1 MTGNITKR
9 IQEIQEILPSKVRLI
24 AVTKTVSAEAIR
36 EAYAAG
42 IRDFGENKIQEA
54 LAKQEELQDLN
65 DICWHFLGHLQ
76 TNKAKQALTHFHWIH
91 TCDRAKLAQR
101 LNYLLGELEITP
113 PNILLQVKPVKD
125 PDKYGW
131 EIPEL
136 LEALPTLN
144 QYQHLKIKGLMTIL
158 PLDQSQEETQTA
170 FSKVG
175 DLAQQ
180 INAQKDLNFAMEEL
194 SMGMSADY
202 SLAIEAGATMIR
214 LGRTIFGE
222 RPDSIPRKN

>member
-9 IQEIQEILPSKVRLI
+9 IQKIQETLPSKVRLI
-24 AVTKTVSAEAIR
+24 AVTKTVSTEAIR

-76 TNKAKQALTHFHWIH
+76 SNKAKQALTHFHWIH

-101 LNYLLGELEITP
+101 LNSLLGDLEIPP
-113 PNILLQVKPVKD
+113 PNLLLQVKPVKD
-125 PDKYGW
+125 PNKYGW

-136 LEALPTLN
+136 WEALPTLN
-144 QYQHLKIKGLMTIL
+144 QYNHLPIKGLMTIL
-158 PLDQSQEETQTA
+158 PLNQSQEETKAA
-170 FSKVG
+170 FGKVC

-180 INAQKDLNFAMEEL
+180 INTQKDLNFTMEEL

-222 RPDSIPRKN
+222 RPDSLPEKN

>member
-1 MTGNITKR
+1 MTGKITKR
-9 IQEIQEILPSKVRLI
+9 IQQIQETLPSTVKLI
-24 AVTKTVSAEAIR
+24 AVTKTVSTEAIR

-54 LAKQEELQDLN
+54 LAKQEELQDLS

-76 TNKAKQALTHFHWIH
+76 TNKAKKALTHFHWIH

-101 LNYLLGELEITP
+101 LNSLLGELEIP
-113 PNILLQVKPVKD
+113 SPNLLLQVKPVKD
-125 PDKYGW
+125 PNKYGW
-131 EIPEL
+131 EMPEL

-144 QYQHLKIKGLMTIL
+144 QYNHLKIRGLMTIL
-158 PLDQSQEETQTA
+158 PLNQSQEEVAVA
-170 FSKVG
+170 FGKVR

-180 INAQKDLNFAMEEL
+180 INAQKDLNFTMEEL

-202 SLAIEAGATMIR
+202 PLAIEAGATMIR

-222 RPDSIPRKN
+222 RPHSLPKKN

>member
-9 IQEIQEILPSKVRLI
+9 IQQIQETLPSKVRLI
-24 AVTKTVSAEAIR
+24 AVTKTVSTEAIR

-65 DICWHFLGHLQ
+65 DINWHFLGHLQ

-101 LNYLLGELEITP
+101 LNSLVGDLEITP
-113 PNILLQVKPVKD
+113 PNLLLQVKPVKD
-125 PDKYGW
+125 PNKYGW

-144 QYQHLKIKGLMTIL
+144 QYNHLPIKGLMTIL
-158 PLDQSQEETQTA
+158 PLHQSQEETQAA
-170 FSKVG
+170 FAKVC

-180 INAQKDLNFAMEEL
+180 INLQKDLNFTMEEL

-222 RPDSIPRKN
+222 RPDSLPEKN

>member
-9 IQEIQEILPSKVRLI
+9 IQELHQTLPPKVRLI
-24 AVTKTVSAEAIR
+24 AVTKTVSADAIR

-54 LAKQEELQDLN
+54 IAKQEQLQDLT

-76 TNKAKQALTHFHWIH
+76 TNKAKLAVSHFHWIH
-91 TCDRAKLAQR
+91 TCDRMKLAQR
-101 LNYLLGELEITP
+101 LNRLVEELDITP
-113 PNILLQVKPVKD
+113 PNLLLQVKPLPD

-131 EIPEL
+131 TIPEL
-136 LEALPTLN
+136 LEALPTLETYE
-144 QYQHLKIKGLMTIL
+144 QLKFKGLMTIL
-158 PLDQSQEETQTA
+158 PLNQSTEET
-170 FSKVG
+170 KVG
-175 DLAQQ
+175 FEKVRDLAQQ
-180 INAQKDLNFAMEEL
+180 INAKNLSNISLDEL

-202 SLAIEAGATMIR
+202 QMAIEAGATMIR

-222 RPDSIPRKN
+222 RPI

>member
-9 IQEIQEILPSKVRLI
+9 ITEIQKTLPSNVKLV
-24 AVTKTVSAEAIR
+24 AVTKTVSPEAIR
-36 EAYAAG
+36 EAYEAG

-54 LAKQEELQDLN
+54 IAKQEALQDLN
-65 DICWHFLGHLQ
+65 DMRWHFLGHLQ

-101 LNYLLGELEITP
+101 LNRLLSELAIIP
-113 PNILLQVKPVKD
+113 PNILLQVKPVAD
-125 PDKYGW
+125 PHKYGW

-158 PLDQSQEETQTA
+158 PLNQSTAETQLA
-170 FSKVG
+170 FAKVR

-180 INAQKDLNFAMEEL
+180 INRQKDWNLKEL

-202 SLAIEAGATMIR
+202 PLAIDAGATMIR

-222 RPDSIPRKN
+222 RRNPET

>member
-9 IQEIQEILPSKVRLI
+9 IQELHQTLPPKVRLI
-24 AVTKTVSAEAIR
+24 AVTKTVSADAIR

-54 LAKQEELQDLN
+54 LAKQEQLQDLT

-76 TNKAKQALTHFHWIH
+76 TNKAKLAVSHFHWIH
-91 TCDRAKLAQR
+91 TCDRMKLAQR
-101 LNYLLGELEITP
+101 LNRLVEELDITP
-113 PNILLQVKPVKD
+113 PNLLLQVKPLPD

-131 EIPEL
+131 TIPEL
-136 LEALPTLN
+136 LEALPTLETYE
-144 QYQHLKIKGLMTIL
+144 QLKFKGLMTIL
-158 PLDQSQEETQTA
+158 PLNQSTEET
-170 FSKVG
+170 KVG
-175 DLAQQ
+175 FEKVRDLAQQ
-180 INAQKDLNFAMEEL
+180 INAKNLSNISLDEL

-202 SLAIEAGATMIR
+202 QMAIEAGATMIR

-222 RPDSIPRKN
+222 RPI

>member
-9 IQEIQEILPSKVRLI
+9 IQELHQTLPPNVRLI
-24 AVTKTVSAEAIR
+24 AVTKTVSADAIR

-54 LAKQEELQDLN
+54 IAKQEQLQDLT

-76 TNKAKQALTHFHWIH
+76 TNKAKLAVSHFHWIH
-91 TCDRAKLAQR
+91 TCDRMKLAQR
-101 LNYLLGELEITP
+101 LNRLVEELDITP
-113 PNILLQVKPVKD
+113 PNLLLQVKPLPD

-131 EIPEL
+131 TIPEL
-136 LEALPTLN
+136 LEALPTLETYE
-144 QYQHLKIKGLMTIL
+144 QLKFKGLMTIL
-158 PLDQSQEETQTA
+158 PLNQSTEET
-170 FSKVG
+170 KVG
-175 DLAQQ
+175 FEKVRDLAQQ
-180 INAQKDLNFAMEEL
+180 INAKNLSNISLDEL

-202 SLAIEAGATMIR
+202 QMAIEAGATMIR

-222 RPDSIPRKN
+222 RPI

>member
-9 IQEIQEILPSKVRLI
+9 IQELHQTLPPKVRLI
-24 AVTKTVSAEAIR
+24 AVTKTVSADAIR

-54 LAKQEELQDLN
+54 LAKQEQLQDLP

-76 TNKAKQALTHFHWIH
+76 TNKAKLAVSHFHWIH
-91 TCDRAKLAQR
+91 TCDRMKLAQR
-101 LNYLLGELEITP
+101 LNRLVEELDITP
-113 PNILLQVKPVKD
+113 PNLLLQVKPLPD

-131 EIPEL
+131 TIPEL
-136 LEALPTLN
+136 LEALPTLETYE
-144 QYQHLKIKGLMTIL
+144 QLKFKGLMTIL
-158 PLDQSQEETQTA
+158 PLNQSTEET
-170 FSKVG
+170 KVG
-175 DLAQQ
+175 FEKVRDLAQQ
-180 INAQKDLNFAMEEL
+180 INAKNLSNISLDEL

-202 SLAIEAGATMIR
+202 QMAIEAGATMIR

-222 RPDSIPRKN
+222 RPI

>member
-9 IQEIQEILPSKVRLI
+9 IQELHQTLPPKVRLI
-24 AVTKTVSAEAIR
+24 AVTKTVSADAIR

-54 LAKQEELQDLN
+54 IAKQEQLQDLT

-76 TNKAKQALTHFHWIH
+76 TNKAKLAVSHFHWIH
-91 TCDRAKLAQR
+91 TCDRMKLAQR
-101 LNYLLGELEITP
+101 LNRLVEELDITP
-113 PNILLQVKPVKD
+113 PNLLLQVKPLPD

-131 EIPEL
+131 TIPEL
-136 LEALPTLN
+136 LEALPTLETYE
-144 QYQHLKIKGLMTIL
+144 QLKFKGLMTIL
-158 PLDQSQEETQTA
+158 PRNQSTKET
-170 FSKVG
+170 KVG
-175 DLAQQ
+175 FEKVRDLAQQ
-180 INAQKDLNFAMEEL
+180 INAKNLSNISLDEL

-202 SLAIEAGATMIR
+202 QMAIEAGATMIR

-222 RPDSIPRKN
+222 RPI

>member
-9 IQEIQEILPSKVRLI
+9 IQELHQTLPPKVRLI
-24 AVTKTVSAEAIR
+24 AVTKTVSADAIR

-54 LAKQEELQDLN
+54 IAKQEQLQDLP

-76 TNKAKQALTHFHWIH
+76 TNKAKLAVSHFHWIH
-91 TCDRAKLAQR
+91 TCDRMKLAQR
-101 LNYLLGELEITP
+101 LNRLVEELDITP
-113 PNILLQVKPVKD
+113 PNLLLQVKPLPD

-131 EIPEL
+131 TIPEL
-136 LEALPTLN
+136 LEALPTLETYE
-144 QYQHLKIKGLMTIL
+144 QLKFKGLMTIL
-158 PLDQSQEETQTA
+158 PLNQSTEET
-170 FSKVG
+170 KVG
-175 DLAQQ
+175 FEKVRDLAQQ
-180 INAQKDLNFAMEEL
+180 INAKNLSNISLDEL

-202 SLAIEAGATMIR
+202 QMAIEAGATMIR

-222 RPDSIPRKN
+222 RPI

>member
-9 IQEIQEILPSKVRLI
+9 IQEIQETLPSKVKLI

-54 LAKQEELQDLN
+54 LAKQEELQDLT
-65 DICWHFLGHLQ
+65 DINWHFLGHLQ
-76 TNKAKQALTHFHWIH
+76 SNKAKQALTHFHWIH

-125 PDKYGW
+125 PNKYGW

-144 QYQHLKIKGLMTIL
+144 QYQHLKVKGLMTIL
-158 PLDQSQEETQTA
+158 PLNQSQEETQAA
-170 FSKVG
+170 FGKVC

-180 INAQKDLNFAMEEL
+180 INAKKDLNFTMEEL

-222 RPDSIPRKN
+222 RPDSIH

>member
-9 IQEIQEILPSKVRLI
+9 IQELHQTLPPNVRLI
-24 AVTKTVSAEAIR
+24 AVTKTVSADAIR

-54 LAKQEELQDLN
+54 IAKQEQLQDLT

-76 TNKAKQALTHFHWIH
+76 TNKAKLAVSHFHWIH
-91 TCDRAKLAQR
+91 TCDRMKLAQR
-101 LNYLLGELEITP
+101 LNRLVEELDITP
-113 PNILLQVKPVKD
+113 PNLLLQVKPLPD

-131 EIPEL
+131 TIPEL
-136 LEALPTLN
+136 LEALPTLETYE
-144 QYQHLKIKGLMTIL
+144 QLKFKGLMTIL
-158 PLDQSQEETQTA
+158 PRNQSTKET
-170 FSKVG
+170 KVG
-175 DLAQQ
+175 FEKVRDLAQQ
-180 INAQKDLNFAMEEL
+180 INAKNLSNISLDEL

-202 SLAIEAGATMIR
+202 QMAIEAGATMIR

-222 RPDSIPRKN
+222 RPI

>member
-9 IQEIQEILPSKVRLI
+9 IQEIQETLPSTVRLI

-54 LAKQEELQDLN
+54 IAKQEELQDLK

-101 LNYLLGELEITP
+101 LNYLLGELEITS
-113 PNILLQVKPVKD
+113 PNILLQVKPVSD
-125 PDKYGW
+125 PNKYGW

-136 LEALPTLN
+136 LETLPTLN
-144 QYQHLKIKGLMTIL
+144 QYQRLKIKGLMTIL
-158 PLDQSQEETQTA
+158 PLNQSQEETQVA
-170 FSKVG
+170 FGKVC

-180 INAQKDLNFAMEEL
+180 IKAQKDLNFTMEEL

-202 SLAIEAGATMIR
+202 PLAIEAGATMIR

-222 RPDSIPRKN
+222 RPNSI